1 MATHGLLVP
10 IFQVRV
16 LAGLVVIDVKLGP
29 WLWKGLMAERVAI
42 LLAAG
47 VSSRMNTQLPKVLHE
62 VTGRPMLA
70 YVLDACR
77 SVGTD
82 RIYVVVGFGADE
94 VRERF
99 GGASDIVWVEQRE
112 QKGTAH
118 AVGCCKEHLKDF
130 KGQTLVLCGDGPL
143 IQAKTLRTL
152 IDKHEAEHSAATLA
166 TAVLDDPTG
175 YGRIVRDAYG
185 NIQGIV
191 EHSDCSPAQ
200 KAIREV
206 NPSYYLFNNQAL
218 FAALEQV
225 KPDNVK
231 QEYYLTDALSVLIA
245 SGHKVVAITAVRPE
259 EAMGVNSRAQLSVAS
274 KIMQRRIQQVMMENG
289 VTIVDPDNTWIDA
302 RAQIGQDTVIEPFTY
317 IHGPVRI
324 GRACR
329 IGPFAFL
336 RNETVIENDVVLG
349 VFTEVKDVVL
359 AEGVRARHHSYL
371 GDAAIGRHV
380 NIGAGSI
387 TANFDG
393 QTISRTTVGDD
404 CYIGSGAVLV
414 APLVL
419 QPGAHVGAGSVISR
433 ENVNELTREQEP
445 R

>member
-1 MATHGLLVP
+1 
-10 IFQVRV
+10 
-16 LAGLVVIDVKLGP
+16 
-29 WLWKGLMAERVAI
+29 MAERVAI

-82 RIYVVVGFGADE
+82 KIYVVIGFGGDQ
-94 VRERF
+94 VKERF
-99 GGASDIVWVEQRE
+99 ADASDIVWVEQPE

-143 IQAKTLRTL
+143 IRAKTLQTL
-152 IDKHEAEHSAATLA
+152 IDKHQAEHSAATLA
-166 TAVLDDPTG
+166 TAVLEDPTG

-191 EHSDCSPAQ
+191 EDSDCSPAQ
-200 KAIREV
+200 RATQEV
-206 NPSYYLFNNQAL
+206 NPSYYLFNNEAL
-218 FAALEQV
+218 FEALAQV

-231 QEYYLTDALSVLIA
+231 QEFYLTDALSVLIA
-245 SGHKVVAITAVRPE
+245 TGHKVVAITAVRPE

-274 KIMQRRIQQVMMENG
+274 KIMQQRVQQEMMESG

-317 IHGPVRI
+317 IHGPIRI
-324 GRACR
+324 GRGCR

-336 RNETVIENDVVLG
+336 RNDTVIENDVVLG
-349 VFTEVKDVVL
+349 VFTEVKDVTL
-359 AEGVRARHHSYL
+359 ADGVRARHHSYL
-371 GDAAIGRHV
+371 GDAVIGRNV

-393 QTISRTTVGDD
+393 QTINKTTVGDD
-404 CYIGSGAVLV
+404 CYIGSGAVLI
-414 APLVL
+414 APLKL
-419 QPGAHVGAGSVISR
+419 ASGAQIGAGMVVSQ
-433 ENVNELTREQEP
+433 ENVDESTKKP
-445 R
+445 